1 MKEALFRCDRVPHST
16 FNLNRKRQY
25 ASIYLIENLA
35 VPGANYINRYF
46 SQRYG
51 DISPAQPHSLGA
63 TQYHYR
69 AVTGVKMFDQE
80 AEGAGT
86 PVIVLLHRFP
96 PFSHMYR
103 DLISLLTG
111 KFYVIAPDY
120 PQRM

>member
-1 MKEALFRCDRVPHST
+1 MHQFTLSKILGFLV
-16 FNLNRKRQY
+16 
-25 ASIYLIENLA
+25 LITLTAISHNA
-35 VPGANYINRYF
+35 MAT
-46 SQRYG
+46 
-51 DISPAQPHSLGA
+51 SPAQPHSLGA

-86 PVIVLLHRFP
+86 PVIVLLRGFP

-103 DLISLLTG
+103 ALISLLIG

-120 PQRM
+120 PQRI